1 MGTSTT
7 TQHSDRWWI
16 IALAVAIAGIGLVA
30 LLSRFPTSIWVWAL
44 AGGILLFVIVLLF
57 NPRYRYWRRA
67 IMCFGTAGLCAF
79 VPTFFARAN
88 LEGIGSFA
96 FVSES
101 SPLVVL
107 GFLAAG
113 LYLSWLDSRL
123 HTAPFATARNSSTN
137 TNLLS
142 YNSPLTATRLNAG
155 GDIIINH
162 GISDGTILAA
172 LSAQQLATRVQ
183 PSASME
189 AREVD
194 EDLVWRLI
202 DDIKDARRRFEC
214 EDVIALLANLQN
226 IFERSGSHWPK
237 MLRTETLLLMAEEE
251 RAKIT
256 RLKIFGD
263 QFDLTRLQELLKESR
278 SA

>member
-1 MGTSTT
+1 
-7 TQHSDRWWI
+7 
-16 IALAVAIAGIGLVA
+16 
-30 LLSRFPTSIWVWAL
+30 
-44 AGGILLFVIVLLF
+44 
-57 NPRYRYWRRA
+57 
-67 IMCFGTAGLCAF
+67 MCFGTAGLYAF
-79 VPTFFARAN
+79 VPTFTARAN
-88 LEGIGSFA
+88 LEGIGAFA

-113 LYLSWLDSRL
+113 LYLSWLDLRL
-123 HTAPFATARNSSTN
+123 HTAPFASARNSSTN

-162 GISDGTILAA
+162 GISEGTILAA
-172 LSAQQLATRVQ
+172 LGAQQLATRVQ
-183 PSASME
+183 PSASMA
-189 AREVD
+189 AREVN

-256 RLKIFGD
+256 RLKISGD
-263 QFDLTRLQELLKESR
+263 QCDLTRLQELLKELR